1 MKCYFYKTKSDNI
14 VVNKTLTPITI
25 NGNTYLNI
33 VFKDSEDKG
42 EPMLEVAYHSQLMDA
57 NYCYIEELGYYYSLS
72 EPVLG
77 SQRLIFSCKPD
88 ILMTKKSEILQLKC
102 IIARQENEFN
112 AYLNDD
118 RLPVLNN
125 QYLSTVSFD
134 RGFLPKSGQ
143 MILVVNGKGGAS

>member
-1 MKCYFYKTKSDNI
+1 MKCYFYKTNSDNI

-25 NGNTYLNI
+25 NGSTYLNI

-42 EPMLEVAYHSQLMDA
+42 EPMLEVSYHSQLMDA

-88 ILMTKKSEILQLKC
+88 ILMTKKNEILQLKC
-102 IIARQENEFN
+102 IIARQENEYN
-112 AYLNDD
+112 AYLNDN

-134 RGFLPKSGQ
+134 RGFLPKGGQ
-143 MILVVNGKGGAS
+143 MILVVNGKGGVS